1 MQDVAE
7 KLKFF
12 FLTDA
17 AIKRKNTEKQRRS
30 GEFPTQH
37 NQETRTVSLFFRDL
51 DMLSGYDGP
60 TFLIKL
66 LSPRFRESQ
75 ATKLECR
82 EITRENMS
90 IPGNVSDRQHARRDP
105 DELHNDSRNLATPS
119 GVDDDVEDSE
129 KRRN

>member
-1 MQDVAE
+1 M
-7 KLKFF
+7 
-12 FLTDA
+12 
-17 AIKRKNTEKQRRS
+17 
-30 GEFPTQH
+30 
-37 NQETRTVSLFFRDL
+37 SLFFNDADL
-51 DMLSGYDGP
+51 LSGCDGP

-75 ATKLECR
+75 AAKLECR
-82 EITRENMS
+82 EITRENVS
-90 IPGNVSDRQHARRDP
+90 ILGNVSDRQHARRDP